1 MSDATPKDPGP
12 KGAVPSATG
21 AEAPSSETGRP
32 QPSPASL
39 KVSLLGCGCATGVLG
54 LMLVV
59 GGLLFL
65 TYRQSQR
72 LQGGYQEPEAAAEQ
86 VADVLPYQELPDGY
100 YPFGGASVPVFFRLA
115 ILTDL
120 PPEERP
126 PGQQGPR
133 FERSGF
139 VYFSTFSLRSDDA
152 ELLGYFEQGPK
163 PGEEEMEV
171 EIPKDSLAGDLEMD
185 FEPHEVLGRGSTP
198 IRGGRAYYVS
208 RRGRLEVSGDGF
220 AGLATLF
227 YVKCDEGR
235 RVRFGLWF
243 GPEPEAGTAPRYRG
257 TPADPEALS
266 GFLSHFLICS

>member
-1 MSDATPKDPGP
+1 MSDAKPKDPGP
-12 KGAVPSATG
+12 PAAAPSATG

-72 LQGGYQEPEAAAEQ
+72 LQGGYQEPAVAAEQ
-86 VADVLPYQELPDGY
+86 VAGVLPYQELPDGY

-126 PGQQGPR
+126 PGRQGPR
-133 FERSGF
+133 FGRSGF
-139 VYFSTFSLRSDDA
+139 VYFSTFSLRSDDS
-152 ELLGYFEQGPK
+152 ELLQYFEQGPE

-171 EIPKDSLAGDLEMD
+171 EIPEDSLAGDLEMD
-185 FEPHEVLGRGSTP
+185 FEPHEVLGRGGTP

-220 AGLATLF
+220 PGLATLF

-243 GPEPEAGTAPRYRG
+243 GPEPAAGTAPRYRG

-266 GFLSHFLICS
+266 SFLGHFLICS